1 MLVLSKLSLFWH
13 VTEEYTSFADPSYVF
28 TIKFLRNIIAVIFNH
43 FAVCFKANFDQTVLK
58 ERSINLFRCG
68 YTEAI
73 FANMKVWF
81 ESLAYAAEF
90 FFLCAGKRI
99 IFHVWFVKHQDCAK
113 QVISSSILVTRNY

>member
-13 VTEEYTSFADPSYVF
+13 VAEEYTSLADPSYVF
-28 TIKFLRNIIAVIFNH
+28 TVKFLRNIIAVIFNH

-90 FFLCAGKRI
+90 FFLCTCKWI
-99 IFHVWFVKHQDCAK
+99 IFHDWFVKHQDCAK
-113 QVISSSILVTRNY
+113 QVISFSSLASSN